1 VHDPRLLRYLL
12 ELAQD
17 PLLAREFRT
26 NPDLAMSR
34 VDLSPAQRDVLRSG
48 DPAQIRA
55 ALAER
60 PVEDDLLLLSWL
72 GSIADDRDVQS

>member
-1 VHDPRLLRYLL
+1 M
-12 ELAQD
+12 AG
-17 PLLAREFRT
+17 
-26 NPDLAMSR
+26 
-34 VDLSPAQRDVLRSG
+34 VDLSPAQREVLRSG

-72 GSIADDRDVQS
+72 GSIADDPDVRS